1 MLLGRLT
8 SNAKAVQKQEGEDL
22 QCGCHFG
29 FLFETLSVPRGIG
42 VHKLV
47 TILCYWCAVVVLSP
61 IYRLTL
67 GTLDCIFDR
76 EGYYCQVS
84 IHILGTHLLHLSC
97 TEIVCLSIIQRGTH
111 AANVLWFLSNRPILW
126 ERNVPFSKYLL
137 HKREKIKS
145 FG

>member
-1 MLLGRLT
+1 MLRQYRNKKTKIFSVAAISVFSLKLLVYL
-8 SNAKAVQKQEGEDL
+8 AVL
-22 QCGCHFG
+22 VFTNWS
-29 FLFETLSVPRGIG
+29 LFYAIG
-42 VHKLV
+42 
-47 TILCYWCAVVVLSP
+47 AQFVVLSP

-111 AANVLWFLSNRPILW
+111 AANVLWFLSNRPILC

>member
-22 QCGCHFG
+22 SVAAISVFSLKLLVYLAVLV
-29 FLFETLSVPRGIG
+29 FTNWSLSYAIG
-42 VHKLV
+42 
-47 TILCYWCAVVVLSP
+47 AQFVVLSP

-111 AANVLWFLSNRPILW
+111 AANVLWFLSNRPILC